1 MNLYLY
7 IPPHS
12 AHPPG
17 TIKGMVYGLLRRYY
31 EQNSLRED
39 FLTIMSLLFRRLVE
53 RGWDPKFLQDL
64 FLSSYE
70 RIQSKAPSRAELA
83 ASLGTAPQT
92 RQSKRLFF
100 HLEYHPCD
108 LPRRQI
114 RKLYEEECEAC
125 LESRLGIEEF
135 TVAYSRP
142 SNITNSV
149 TSTKLYQVEG
159 KYVSDYLR
167 GASRN

>member
-39 FLTIMSLLFRRLVE
+39 FLNIMSLLFRRLVE

-70 RIQSKAPSRAELA
+70 RIQPKAPSRVELA

-100 HLEYHPCD
+100 
-108 LPRRQI
+108 
-114 RKLYEEECEAC
+114 
-125 LESRLGIEEF
+125 SLG
-135 TVAYSRP
+135 VP
-142 SNITNSV
+142 P
-149 TSTKLYQVEG
+149 L
-159 KYVSDYLR
+159 
-167 GASRN
+167 

>member
-1 MNLYLY
+1 
-7 IPPHS
+7 
-12 AHPPG
+12 
-17 TIKGMVYGLLRRYY
+17 
-31 EQNSLRED
+31 
-39 FLTIMSLLFRRLVE
+39 MSLLFRRLVE

-100 HLEYHPCD
+100 HLEHHPCD

-114 RKLYEEECEAC
+114 RKLYEEECEAR

-135 TVAYSRP
+135 TVARSYHSLVEKKVSTYITFPVCAWAQVFGTITHLLGPFHRTERFPTVESIVTLSRWLM
-142 SNITNSV
+142 SEYFIGRICIFWSHL
-149 TSTKLYQVEG
+149 K
-159 KYVSDYLR
+159 D
-167 GASRN
+167 